1 MISVEPVADP
11 NELQRLYGER
21 FAGRSDYRNRV
32 WQVLCAQMFNRWV
45 KPSDTVLDLGSGY
58 CEFINNIDAS
68 RKLALDLNPESVKR
82 ANPDVEIVLH
92 DCSTPWPIE
101 PGSLDV
107 VFTSNF
113 LEHLLDK
120 PTVSRTLA
128 EAHRALK
135 PGGLIVCMG
144 PNVRYVPG
152 IYWDYFDHYVAL
164 TERSLREALE
174 QPGFAIE
181 YSVGRFLPFSMSEGK
196 EKPVALVSWYL
207 KMKPVWKILGKQFL
221 VVGRKSA
228 PARGDQPLP

>member
-1 MISVEPVADP
+1 MATNLTRVEPSADP

-21 FAGRSDYRNRV
+21 FAGRDDYRNQV
-32 WQVLCAQMFNRWV
+32 WQVLCAQMFSRWIR
-45 KPSDTVLDLGSGY
+45 PSDTVLDLGSGY
-58 CEFINNIDAS
+58 CEFINNIKAT
-68 RKLALDLNPESVKR
+68 RKLALDLNPEAVKR

-101 PGSLDV
+101 PASLDV

-152 IYWDYFDHYVAL
+152 AYWDYYDHYVAL
-164 TERSLREALE
+164 TDRSLREALE
-174 QPGFAIE
+174 QPGFTID
-181 YSVGRFLPFSMSEGK
+181 YSVDRFLPFSMSEGK
-196 EKPVALVSWYL
+196 EKPVALVGWYL
-207 KMKPVWKILGKQFL
+207 KLKPVWKILGKQFL
-221 VVGRKSA
+221 VVGRKA
-228 PARGDQPLP
+228 NEPLP